1 MLTNTA
7 FALRI
12 CLAASLLL
20 FLACSSPAVLQESK
34 GNMAGG
40 PCQYQEIIGHALITS
55 VGPAEPQ
62 EYNCPNQAQKVLF
75 SFYPDN
81 EGAAAK
87 YLFPGWADEGNSLS
101 VAGGAN
107 PPAAW
112 VLRQG
117 IEPGVKIPAI
127 RAEIVSGTCT
137 PVVFSFPGLD
147 MESALEECWKQNR

>member
-1 MLTNTA
+1 
-7 FALRI
+7 
-12 CLAASLLL
+12 
-20 FLACSSPAVLQESK
+20 
-34 GNMAGG
+34 MAGG
-40 PCQYQEIIGHALITS
+40 PCQYQKVIGFARITF
-55 VGPAEPQ
+55 VGTAGSQ

-81 EGAAAK
+81 EGAVK
-87 YLFPGWADEGNSLS
+87 NYLFPGWADEGNSLS

-112 VLRQG
+112 VASQG
-117 IEPGVKIPAI
+117 LEPGVQIPCI

-147 MESALEECWKQNR
+147 MESAIEECWRQH